1 MKVCEINPYIRF
13 ANSNHTFL
21 YPKHVCARDHRLFYL
36 QEGSAR
42 VLVEGRAYSISPGT
56 LMLWKSGT
64 NYCFETEQQLRL
76 IVINFDYTQI
86 RSDQVAS
93 MSVLPADAF
102 TDDMVLESVFFED
115 AELFNAPLVLD
126 NMQRFEAPLLQ
137 VASDYITKMVYFGEY
152 TSSILKQTLIDLL
165 RCSLTRNMRST
176 KAIQSIIQYIHNHYA
191 SEINNKVIAKE
202 FSYHEYHINK
212 LMVKHTGVTLHQYLI
227 NYRIFVAKQM
237 LINTE
242 LPLTEIAEKT
252 GFEGGAYF
260 SNCFKKVTGLAP
272 SEFRS
277 RHQNLV

>member
-21 YPKHVCARDHRLFYL
+21 YPKHVRARDHRLFYL
-36 QEGSAR
+36 QEGHAH
-42 VLVEGRAYSISPGT
+42 VQVDGRTYFISPGT

-64 NYCFETEQQLRL
+64 DYCFETEQQLRL
-76 IVINFDYTQI
+76 IVVNFDYMQS

-102 TDDMVLESVFFED
+102 MDDLILESVFFED
-115 AELFNAPLVLD
+115 AELFNAPLVLE

-137 VASDYITKMVYFGEY
+137 IASDYITKIVYFGEY
-152 TSSILKQTLIDLL
+152 TSAILKQTLIDLL
-165 RCSLTRNMRST
+165 RCSLTRNVRSS
-176 KAIQSIIQYIHNHYA
+176 KAIQSIILYIHSHYA
-191 SEINNKVIAKE
+191 NEITNRTIAKE

-242 LPLTEIAEKT
+242 LPLAEIAEKT
-252 GFEGGAYF
+252 GFESGAYF
-260 SNCFKKVTGLAP
+260 SNCFKKATGLAP
-272 SEFRS
+272 SEFRC
-277 RHQNLV
+277 RHQKLV